1 MKRLSLTLCVLLTCS
16 LWIWGQG
23 AKNIQIN
30 EVLTDNSTSIQD
42 EFGNNL
48 PWVELS
54 NIAYSTY
61 NVRGMYLTTDTTVL
75 NKSMSAPE
83 RIAKMVL
90 IPNNERRTSLSARQH
105 LLFYFNSNPAKGGLH
120 LALNIES
127 GKPLWVALYDGNG
140 VDLIDSVSVPA
151 LPKDCS
157 YARAQDGSSKWVIKA
172 TDAVT
177 PGIENFIQVEET
189 KVAKIKREDPHGFG
203 ITVLSMGVVF
213 SCLALLFIFFTF
225 FGIYMKHKQAIRDAI
240 DKQPLKTVTKVGEE
254 VSDLGHKAN
263 VVLKDGLRTKGI
275 DKEIY
280 IAVISMALKQ
290 YMDDVHDV
298 ESGIIT
304 IRSKQTKWTRI

>member
-1 MKRLSLTLCVLLTCS
+1 M
-16 LWIWGQG
+16 
-23 AKNIQIN
+23 
-30 EVLTDNSTSIQD
+30 
-42 EFGNNL
+42 
-48 PWVELS
+48 
-54 NIAYSTY
+54 
-61 NVRGMYLTTDTTVL
+61 
-75 NKSMSAPE
+75 
-83 RIAKMVL
+83 
-90 IPNNERRTSLSARQH
+90 
-105 LLFYFNSNPAKGGLH
+105 
-120 LALNIES
+120 
-127 GKPLWVALYDGNG
+127 
-140 VDLIDSVSVPA
+140 SVPA

-304 IRSKQTKWTRI
+304 IRPKQTKWTRI

>member
-1 MKRLSLTLCVLLTCS
+1 MKRLSLTFALLLSCS
-16 LWIWGQG
+16 MLMLGQG

-30 EVLTDNSTSIQD
+30 EVLTDNVTSIQD
-42 EFGNNL
+42 EFGNHQA
-48 PWVELS
+48 WVELS
-54 NIAYSTY
+54 NTAYSTY
-61 NVRGMYLTTDTTVL
+61 NVRGMYLTTDRSVL
-75 NKSMSAPE
+75 DNSLSAPA

-90 IPNNERRTSLSARQH
+90 IPNNEKRTSLSARQH
-105 LLFYFNSNPAKGGLH
+105 LLFFFNSNPSKGGLH
-120 LALNIES
+120 LSLKVES

-140 VDLIDSVSVPA
+140 VDLIDSVSVPV

-157 YARAQDGSSKWVIKA
+157 YARSHDGSSDWVIKA
-172 TDAVT
+172 VDAVT

-213 SCLALLFIFFTF
+213 SCLALLFIFFTL
-225 FGIYMKHKQAIRDAI
+225 FGIYMKHKQAIKEAI
-240 DKQPLKTVTKVGEE
+240 DKQPLKTVTKMGGDV
-254 VSDLGHKAN
+254 VDLGHKAN

-304 IRSKQTKWTRI
+304 IRPKQTKWTRI